1 MRAGRVLIL
10 SIQLLSLKFSITSIT
25 EVRVIEDLGR

>member
-10 SIQLLSLKFSITSIT
+10 SIQLLSLKFPITSIT
-25 EVRVIEDLGR
+25 EVRVSEDLGR